1 MRKLITLV
9 IVLAA
14 GLALGAATADAQERK
29 HAAKPVWQA
38 MVAGLNDIQSIT
50 GALVVFDM
58 ARAATIADGL
68 VAREEFIT
76 TLDLP
81 KVVTDGHANVAKE
94 AKKLAAAIRTGDE
107 KKVSAGIGDVLAACS
122 GCHYWVRDA
131 ERRKEMGIELRARLS
146 RPPGNRRR
154 QAPF

>member
-1 MRKLITLV
+1 M
-9 IVLAA
+9 LAA

-68 VAREEFIT
+68 VAREGFIT

-81 KVVTDGHANVAKE
+81 KVVTDGHANVGQGGQE
-94 AKKLAAAIRTGDE
+94 AGRRHPD
-107 KKVSAGIGDVLAACS
+107 
-122 GCHYWVRDA
+122 R
-131 ERRKEMGIELRARLS
+131 RRKESLGRDR
-146 RPPGNRRR
+146 
-154 QAPF
+154 

>member
-14 GLALGAATADAQERK
+14 GVAFSAASADAQERK

-38 MVAGLNDIQSIT
+38 MVAGLTDIQGIT
-50 GALVVFDM
+50 AALTVFDM

-68 VAREEFIT
+68 VAREEYIT

-81 KVVTDGHANVAKE
+81 KVVIEGHGNVAKE
-94 AKKLAAAIRTGDE
+94 AKELAAAIRTGDE
-107 KKVSAGIGDVLAACS
+107 KKVSAEIGDVLAACS

-131 ERRKEMGIELRARLS
+131 ERRKEME
-146 RPPGNRRR
+146 
-154 QAPF
+154 